1 MEPPGPSHSAA
12 PTAAVVIER
21 PSSVSPVPVPP
32 NLRQILTPSQRE
44 VALLERQDRL
54 KMKRKVLAAKQRM
67 DQLDEQVK
75 EVVRVRT
82 QKKAKLSRPAGLP
95 DKMGIRMPA
104 GALKAIKGE
113 KQKAEEAR
121 EKRLQE
127 LMKICLTILRQMM
140 QHKWAWPFMEP
151 VDAVAMNLPDYHE
164 VIKKPM
170 DLGTIKDKLDKKD
183 GHSYRTPEEVAADVR
198 LVFSNAMTYNQPG
211 TDVHIMAE
219 ELNKKFNER
228 WRALMEHKL
237 AEEHARRKQED
248 ADFKNR
254 ESAII
259 AAAEETAAE
268 KLAADAEKQAQE
280 LERELDALKQEA
292 AEKCRDMTIEEKRE
306 LGANLGK
313 LPSEKL
319 QRVVDIIIADSPVE
333 EEEEEDVEVDLDVLP
348 PSTLWKLYRYVS
360 RCMHPEPAARTNS
373 ATTADSRSIGAVPV
387 GGPPR
392 GPPSGGHPARSL
404 SPVVMEKT

>member
-1 MEPPGPSHSAA
+1 
-12 PTAAVVIER
+12 V
-21 PSSVSPVPVPP
+21 
-32 NLRQILTPSQRE
+32 L
-44 VALLERQDRL
+44 LLEKQDRL
-54 KMKRKVLAAKQRM
+54 KMKRKVLAATQKM

-82 QKKAKLSRPAGLP
+82 QKKAKLSRPAGVS
-95 DKMGIRMPA
+95 DKMGIKMPS
-104 GALKAIKGE
+104 GALKQIKSE
-113 KQKAEEAR
+113 KQRAEEAR
-121 EKRLQE
+121 EKRVAE
-127 LMKICLTILRQMM
+127 LMKICLNILRQLMS
-140 QHKWAWPFMEP
+140 HKWAWPFMEP
-151 VDAVAMNLPDYHE
+151 VDAVAMELPDYHE

-170 DLGTIKDKLDKKD
+170 DLGTIRDKMDKKD
-183 GHSYRTPEEVAADVR
+183 GQGYQTPEQVAADIR
-198 LVFSNAMTYNQPG
+198 LVFSNAMTYNREG

-219 ELNKKFNER
+219 ALNAKFNER
-228 WRALMEHKL
+228 WRAQMEHKL
-237 AEEHARRKQED
+237 AEEQARRKQED
-248 ADFKNR
+248 IDFRNR

-280 LERELDALKQEA
+280 LERELDQLKQEA

-360 RCMHPEPAARTNS
+360 RCMHPEPAVRTGS
-373 ATTADSRSIGAVPV
+373 VTTADSRSIGAVPIPL
-387 GGPPR
+387 GSMGNPKGPPGGGDR
-392 GPPSGGHPARSL
+392 GRSL
-404 SPVVMEKT
+404 SPMAKR